1 MPSSIGYARPK
12 MIRKNLSAEM
22 AKKLKSATTRLTLGQ
37 RFRQEDREQD
47 WRDSHKQ
54 YMAKDY
60 WTSYATQDETADLV
74 NVNISFST
82 INTLVPFLADED
94 PTFLIEPDSED
105 ATAENG
111 VVLAAFMNRIWRSI
125 EVQGKLALGDGVFDN
140 LVLGDGY
147 IKPGYKIVNLDT
159 VDENGNLIGEG
170 RVRIAEF
177 TVDRVSPWDVWLDP
191 YSDGIQNARWVC
203 QRILMPADELK
214 ADKRY
219 KVPDK
224 EGFEGTAIDTAN
236 MSEDDRQRVDVL
248 EGWVTV
254 YEFYDIKEKWM
265 IAFLPGGSQA
275 LRYVEQIQCP
285 IIQIPNYRIPDSPY
299 HMGELEQIR
308 SLQLE
313 INKTRSQ
320 MMTHRRRNVMKWVV
334 NENRLSEDA
343 LEAMRSSKVND
354 VIKVETNEPI
364 ENIIQ
369 AITPQPLSADSYA
382 IDDRLRADVN
392 EITGVNEYLRGVPQ
406 NISRTATEAS
416 IIEGATNIRTRHK
429 LLQVETAA
437 RQAGQILLD
446 IIRDVLPTTEFE
458 EMTMFITGSEAERL
472 NRASGQDPNAGDVLL
487 TPNPEVFDGRYR
499 VEVERGSTELRNPQ
513 VRAQQLMQM
522 VQLLMANTVV
532 LQQYGIPF
540 NLKRMLE
547 MWFEAEGIKDVDAL
561 FETDEQQQLMQQLAI
576 EERQANIQGAAQGGG
591 GISGTPEGQPNRA
604 GIGPPAELINPANS
618 GMLPGRQF

>member
-1 MPSSIGYARPK
+1 MHER
-12 MIRKNLSAEM
+12 
-22 AKKLKSATTRLTLGQ
+22 LKSAWTRLEMGQ
-37 RFRQEDREQD
+37 KFRQQEREAD
-47 WRDSHKQ
+47 WRESYLQ
-54 YMAKDY
+54 YMANKQ
-60 WTSYATQDETADLV
+60 WSSYSTQDETADLV

-82 INTLVPFLADED
+82 INTLVPFLSDED
-94 PTFLIEPDSED
+94 PTFLVEPDSED
-105 ATAENG
+105 ATTENG
-111 VVLAAFMNRIWRSI
+111 AVLAAFMNRIWRSI

-140 LVLGDGY
+140 LVLGDGF
-147 IKPGYKIVNLDT
+147 IKPGYEVVNLDT
-159 VDENGNLIGEG
+159 FDELGNLVGEG
-170 RVRIAEF
+170 RIRIAEF
-177 TVDRVSPWDVWLDP
+177 GMDRISPWDVWLDP
-191 YSDGIQNARWVC
+191 YSDGIHNARWVC
-203 QRILMPADELK
+203 QRILIPASELK
-214 ADKRY
+214 EDGRY
-219 KVPDK
+219 KIPDK
-224 EGFEGTAIDTAN
+224 LAFEGTDIDTTN
-236 MSEDDRQRVDVL
+236 MSPEDQQRVGTL

-265 IAFLPGGSQA
+265 ISMLPGGNQIV
-275 LRYVEQIQCP
+275 RYLEQVKCP
-285 IIQIPNYRIPDSPY
+285 IVQIPNYRIPNSPY

-320 MMTHRRRNVMKWVV
+320 MMTHRRRNVMKWIV
-334 NENRLSEDA
+334 NESRLSEDA

-369 AITPQPLSADSYA
+369 AIAPIPLSGDSYA

-458 EMTMFITGSEAERL
+458 EMTMFITGKEAERL
-472 NRASGQDPNAGDVLL
+472 NRASGNDPTAGDVLL
-487 TPNPEVFDGRYR
+487 TPNPEVFEGRYR

-513 VRAQQLMQM
+513 IRAQQLMQM
-522 VQLLMANTVV
+522 TQLMLGAVPT
-532 LQQYGIPF
+532 LQGLGIPF
-540 NLKRMLE
+540 NMKRLLE

-561 FETDEQQQLMQQLAI
+561 FESDEQQQQMQELALQ
-576 EERQANIQGAAQGGG
+576 ERQAAVQAAQEGG
-591 GISGTPEGQPNRA
+591 GISGTPEGQGNRA
-604 GIGPPAELINPANS
+604 SVNPPQDMINPSNS
-618 GMLPGRQF
+618 GMLPSREF